1 MQVAD
6 EHINKMLQNLPPDQ
20 AAQFASIIRGE
31 VDYEVICN
39 TKDQFEDVEIPVLN
53 EDGQPVILKSGSQ
66 KGQPK
71 LSIEKK
77 LIKKGTNGRVI
88 AHIMSDG
95 QVIATKDENGFM
107 WLRASRRRTDG
118 ELGFECWCGQD
129 TRIAL
134 NEYGIIK
141 ADGSQPSRD
150 DLLELANKLEHNPP
164 KYATINGERDIDGFI
179 IRKVGN

>member
-31 VDYEVICN
+31 VEYEVVCN
-39 TKDQFEDVEIPVLN
+39 SQDVFEDIEVPVVDDNGDAVLY
-53 EDGQPVILKSGSQ
+53 KSGAR
-66 KGQPK
+66 KGEVKTTKEHRLVQ
-71 LSIEKK
+71 E
-77 LIKKGTNGRVI
+77 GTNGRVI

-129 TRIAL
+129 TRIAP
-134 NEYGIIK
+134 NEDGIIK

-150 DLLELANKLEHNPP
+150 DLLELATKLEQNPP
-164 KYATINGERDIDGFI
+164 KYATINGERDVDGFI
-179 IRKVGN
+179 LRKVGK